1 MGVDGAMDGDGRVD
15 GRGRGCGR
23 KMVERSVGGLML
35 LHASRKNV
43 IARVELSGAYMTV
56 LGVQNVCNV

>member
-23 KMVERSVGGLML
+23 KMDAKFVSWGE
-35 LHASRKNV
+35 
-43 IARVELSGAYMTV
+43 AREYGFQNIFFMIYLSKFYETH
-56 LGVQNVCNV
+56 L